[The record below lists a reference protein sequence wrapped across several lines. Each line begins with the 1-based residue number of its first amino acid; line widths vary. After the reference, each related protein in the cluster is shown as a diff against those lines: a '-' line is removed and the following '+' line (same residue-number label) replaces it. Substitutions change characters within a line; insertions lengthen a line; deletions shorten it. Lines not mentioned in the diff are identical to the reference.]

1 MFYCI
6 SYIRG
11 AAIVSCK
18 VVRIAVIKKNIL
30 KHFRELKF
38 VGEYDGLKLFVG
50 ELMGLSVEVEFI
62 SNLNMH

>member
-11 AAIVSCK
+11 AVIVSCK
-18 VVRIAVIKKNIL
+18 VVRIAVIRKNII

-38 VGEYDGLKLFVG
+38 VVECDGLKLFIGDLVS
-50 ELMGLSVEVEFI
+50 LCVEVEFI